1 MNRFKI
7 MAVKEMHCS
16 QPKKTHF

>member
-7 MAVKEMHCS
+7 MWILTNCLRR
-16 QPKKTHF
+16 